1 MKTTAKFLRT
11 ALPAATL
18 SIAMLASSGCG
29 KPKAYAPLAPEGTM
43 VAFVEDYRGLADNPM
58 TLYVLDFCADYLNKI
73 GKLLEQT
80 GNAGKV
86 CFQAQDPA
94 AYKQRQ
100 LDAMRRIEWVAFTMA
115 GPDFNSG
122 AVEDDEVQISFPA
135 TAIVAASPKKLSFDD
150 VETQIRQN
158 IEECREMIADKD
170 DGFDFEEIVTLFK
183 ENCEIKTAE
192 IAGCQAR
199 VITVKETEK
208 TAPILKKIV
217 GFEPC
222 YGLYAGRL
230 LIAAS
235 SPAVFQDTVAL
246 YSGERAP
253 SADPQIVADLSL
265 DNPNYE
271 RFAIYHVSDFIKRFL
286 SEEELRDLPEN
297 VKPYAESLE
306 TVRFTGRV
314 DGAAMA
320 VNASIDICLGDE
332 NLATALRRMIDG
344 AMGLVSFFGAPALA
358 KVPAA
363 EPLLNI
369 FERLSVASE
378 KGTCSIRWSLLK
390 DDLEK
395 IDLDAL
401 STQLSGLACN
411 NGDEDDEDDGGE
423 GFEFEEDDED
433 DADDGADDADDGA
446 DDADDGAE
454 DADDDAEEEE

>member
-1 MKTTAKFLRT
+1 MKTTAKFFRT

-43 VAFVEDYRGLADNPM
+43 VAFVEDYRGVADNPM
-58 TLYVLDFCADYLNKI
+58 TLYLLDFVASYLDKF

-80 GNAGKV
+80 GNAPKAGLM
-86 CFQAQDPA
+86 AQDPA
-94 AYKQRQ
+94 AYKQQQ

-115 GPDFNSG
+115 GPDFNYG

-150 VETQIRQN
+150 VEAQIRQN
-158 IEECREMIADKD
+158 IEECREMIADKH
-170 DGFDFEEIVTLFK
+170 DGFDFEEIVKLFK
-183 ENCEIKTAE
+183 ESFDVRDAV
-192 IAGCQAR
+192 IAGCQAK
-199 VITVKETEK
+199 VFSIKKTEK
-208 TAPILKKIV
+208 IAPFLDKVV
-217 GFEPC
+217 GLEPC
-222 YGLYAGRL
+222 YGLYDGRL

-235 SPAVFQDTVAL
+235 SPAAFQDTVAL
-246 YSGERAP
+246 YSGEKAS
-253 SADPQIVADLSL
+253 SADPQIAADFSL
-265 DNPNYE
+265 DNPNHE
-271 RFAIYHVSDFIKRFL
+271 RFAIYHINDFIKRFL
-286 SEEELRDLPEN
+286 SEEDRMNLPAEA
-297 VKPYAESLE
+297 KSYAESLE
-306 TVRFTGRV
+306 TVRFTGRI

-332 NLATALRRMIDG
+332 DLATALRRMIDG
-344 AMGLVSFFGAPALA
+344 GKGILVFGASSAIA
-358 KVPAA
+358 KAPAA

-401 STQLSGLACN
+401 STQLQGLAC
-411 NGDEDDEDDGGE
+411 GAPCDDDEDDDGE
-423 GFEFEEDDED
+423 GFEFDED
-433 DADDGADDADDGA
+433 DDADDADDGA
-446 DDADDGAE
+446 DDADDAE
-454 DADDDAEEEE
+454 AEEEE